1 MVTLAAYLFYL
12 AVCFKGQHIIKEYE
26 LHFQKK
32 TQNKLSELTMSA
44 FRTFSFKFI
53 SSCFFV

>member
-32 TQNKLSELTMSA
+32 NTE
-44 FRTFSFKFI
+44 
-53 SSCFFV
+53 